1 MRHPRVDY
9 WRSEQLVVYP

>member
-9 WRSEQLVVYP
+9 WRLEQLVVYP